1 MVETSLAAPDPDLL
15 IDFHKVSLRRGGRTL
30 VGPVT
35 WSVEL
40 DERWVVIG
48 PNGAGKTSLLRIAAA
63 MEYPSSGTAYVLGE
77 RLGRVDMS
85 ELRSRVGLSS
95 SALSQR
101 VPDGE
106 IVRDLVVSAGYAV
119 LGRWRE
125 AYDDIDYE
133 RAIDTLESVGAEH
146 LADRTYDTLS
156 EGERKRVLI
165 ARSLMTD
172 PELLLLD
179 EPAAGLDLGGR
190 EELVARLADLA
201 ADPDAPAI
209 VLVTHH
215 VEEIPQGF
223 SHCLVLSEG
232 ASGRRRPAARCA
244 DRREPVQGV
253 RPVHRAGRDRRAV
266 LRQADPQPCRT
277 QETPVS
283 DQMTPRPAAT
293 VMLLRDA
300 PDGLEVFLLQRHSR
314 MDFAPGTTVF
324 PGGGVDD
331 RDREADIAWTGP
343 DPSLVGAAAGR
354 RRGAGAGAGV
364 RRGARD
370 VRGVRSAARRARRG
384 QHRQRRNG
392 LPRCASNSWRVGNW
406 RSATSC
412 AARVWCCAPTC
423 CGRGPT
429 G

>member
-1 MVETSLAAPDPDLL
+1 MGCCRRRQRFGRENRRWAQENTPKSLHYDGRVPDTEGDAADPDLL
-15 IDFHKVSLRRGGRTL
+15 IDFAKVTLRRGKQLL

-35 WSVEL
+35 WAVEL

-63 MEYPSSGTAYVLGE
+63 MEHPTSGTAYVLGE

-106 IVRDLVVSAGYAV
+106 VVRDLVVSAGYAV
-119 LGRWRE
+119 LGRFRE
-125 AYDDIDYE
+125 RYEDIDYNQ
-133 RAIDTLESVGAEH
+133 AIDMLESVGAEH
-146 LADRTYDTLS
+146 LADRTYETLS

-215 VEEIPQGF
+215 VEEIPLGF
-223 SHCLVLSEG
+223 SHAMILSEG
-232 ASGRRRPAARCA
+232 YVVDAGLLPDVLTAENLSKAFGQSIALEAIDGRYFARRTRTRAAHRRR
-244 DRREPVQGV
+244 Q
-253 RPVHRAGRDRRAV
+253 
-266 LRQADPQPCRT
+266 
-277 QETPVS
+277 
-283 DQMTPRPAAT
+283 
-293 VMLLRDA
+293 
-300 PDGLEVFLLQRHSR
+300 
-314 MDFAPGTTVF
+314 
-324 PGGGVDD
+324 
-331 RDREADIAWTGP
+331 
-343 DPSLVGAAAGR
+343 
-354 RRGAGAGAGV
+354 
-364 RRGARD
+364 
-370 VRGVRSAARRARRG
+370 
-384 QHRQRRNG
+384 
-392 LPRCASNSWRVGNW
+392 
-406 RSATSC
+406 
-412 AARVWCCAPTC
+412 
-423 CGRGPT
+423 
-429 G
+429 